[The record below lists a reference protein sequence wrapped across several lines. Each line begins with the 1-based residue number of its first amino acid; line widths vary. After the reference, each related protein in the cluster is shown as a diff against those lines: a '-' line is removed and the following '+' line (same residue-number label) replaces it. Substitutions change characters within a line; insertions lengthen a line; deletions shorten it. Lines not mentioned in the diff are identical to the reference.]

1 MAAFQRSVECGL
13 NVRQRRLLVL
23 SPRMGWA
30 CGAGRRWSPPC
41 TVGQGSEGGRRAGGA
56 WEGSPPRTAARRPP
70 HPCACPSTGLPF
82 GHRRATASPSVLSHA
97 RREPERPRCPASSP
111 VSCTAGRR
119 PPPRSGAPLLS
130 VCCFAGTYGHDAG
143 GRRGEGAVAAGGE
156 TSPWV
161 APRGPDARVRGARP
175 PRPPRPRPGRLS
187 VSRPRFPRPRPGP
200 RAAAGR
206 SLGRPRLV

>member
-70 HPCACPSTGLPF
+70 HRCVPRPLPRPACPSVTD
-82 GHRRATASPSVLSHA
+82 
-97 RREPERPRCPASSP
+97 EQQRPRLSCRMLAETRRGHAAQPAPRSAAPRAAGHLPPQEPRGCPSA
-111 VSCTAGRR
+111 VLLGLTDTMQAAGGVREQWLQAGRR
-119 PPPRSGAPLLS
+119 ARGWHR
-130 VCCFAGTYGHDAG
+130 V
-143 GRRGEGAVAAGGE
+143 GRTPA
-156 TSPWV
+156 
-161 APRGPDARVRGARP
+161 
-175 PRPPRPRPGRLS
+175 
-187 VSRPRFPRPRPGP
+187 
-200 RAAAGR
+200 
-206 SLGRPRLV
+206 